1 VVGQGDGTHFCV
13 NAGIN
18 RLALGVGVLIEQ
30 KDITDIV
37 AAIELSAAYPDIV
50 QVYTNLLA
58 ASGNHLDAFMK
69 VLERPEE
76 GSSATR
82 ARKGR

>member
-1 VVGQGDGTHFCV
+1 VVGQGDGAHFCV

-30 KDITDIV
+30 KDIT
-37 AAIELSAAYPDIV
+37 DIV